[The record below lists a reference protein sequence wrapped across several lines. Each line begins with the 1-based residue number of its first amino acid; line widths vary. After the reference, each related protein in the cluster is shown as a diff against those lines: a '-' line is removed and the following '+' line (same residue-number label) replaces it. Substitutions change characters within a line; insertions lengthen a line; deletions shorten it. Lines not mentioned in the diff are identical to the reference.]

1 MAIQPAGRP
10 LLGLQPG
17 GNRALPATCLM
28 KMERRNIRSCTA
40 IALAGSLLLT
50 PVPSAGSPLA
60 SATAEAALGVA
71 TDAPPQV
78 DGPAD
83 TSARARACCGG
94 NMPRPGA
101 LLLAQATTLPDASRE
116 PAAVD
121 SGLSPPPG
129 MVWVPGGEFT
139 MGSTDS
145 LARADESPLHRVRV
159 DGFWMDATEVTNS
172 QFSAFVEAT
181 GYLTVAERA
190 IDWEEM
196 KKQSPPG
203 TPRPSE
209 DELLPGS
216 VIFTPPTHAVD
227 LRDYSQWWSWVDGT
241 CWRHPEGPTSTIEGR
256 GDHPV
261 VHVAHVDALAYCN
274 WAGKRLP
281 TEAEWEFAARG
292 GLDAKVN
299 VWGDEPV
306 DASRANIW
314 QGEFPHRNTLEDGFA
329 GAAPVKSFPPN
340 AYGLHDM
347 AGNVWEWCSDWYRAD
362 AYAIA
367 KATGGTIKNP
377 KGPSSSHDPAEP
389 GVKKRVQRGGSFL
402 CSDQYCT
409 RYMVGTRG
417 KGEERSGSNHAGFRC
432 VKN

>member
-1 MAIQPAGRP
+1 
-10 LLGLQPG
+10 
-17 GNRALPATCLM
+17 
-28 KMERRNIRSCTA
+28 
-40 IALAGSLLLT
+40 
-50 PVPSAGSPLA
+50 
-60 SATAEAALGVA
+60 
-71 TDAPPQV
+71 
-78 DGPAD
+78 
-83 TSARARACCGG
+83 
-94 NMPRPGA
+94 
-101 LLLAQATTLPDASRE
+101 LLAQATTLPDASRE

-347 AGNVWEWCSDWYRAD
+347 AGNVWEWCSDHYRQD
-362 AYAIA
+362 TYAVRIREL
-367 KATGGTIKNP
+367 
-377 KGPSSSHDPAEP
+377 GPSGTAINPAGPARSHDPRNPYEP
-389 GVKKRVQRGGSFL
+389 EVRVIRGGSFL
-402 CSDQYCT
+402 CNDSYCASYRPSARMASSPDT
-409 RYMVGTRG
+409 GISHT
-417 KGEERSGSNHAGFRC
+417 GFRC
-432 VKN
+432 AKSAPPEKPQARPNPSKEQSP